1 MRVIVLGGTRFIGR
15 AVMAELES
23 AGHEVLVVHR
33 GEHEPVT
40 AVKSQHLHAERA
52 RLRTVASELDA
63 FRPDCA
69 VDVSAN
75 CGRDADD
82 ALQALPPGLHH
93 VALSSGDV
101 YRAFSS
107 LHQGAI
113 TDAVPL
119 TETAPTRER
128 QFVVA
133 ADDENLEVEER
144 YLALDGTVL
153 RLGAVYGEHDYQR
166 RHEFVLRRVRARR
179 PRIPIGAA
187 NFLFS
192 RCYVGDVA
200 RAVRLAVE
208 LRPPGEIFNVV
219 ERATWTIGLLAQKII
234 EASGATTELVRVD
247 DRLLPDDLRI
257 TGLIGQH
264 LLMDSHK
271 VRSGLGWVET
281 DPDEAL
287 VRTIKW
293 DLANPPDEEYL
304 AGTGSDPDDFSAD
317 EAALSG
323 AAAH

>member
-1 MRVIVLGGTRFIGR
+1 VRVIVLGGTRFIGR
-15 AVMAELES
+15 AVVADLEF

-33 GEHEPVT
+33 GEHEP
-40 AVKSQHLHAERA
+40 APASRSAHLHVERA
-52 RLRTVASELDA
+52 RLRTFASELEA

-69 VDVSAN
+69 VDISAK

-82 ALQALPPGLHH
+82 ALQALPSELHH

-107 LHQGAI
+107 LHRGAM

-119 TETAPTRER
+119 PETAPTRER
-128 QFVVA
+128 RFVVA

-166 RHEFVLRRVRARR
+166 RHEFVLRRVRAGRT
-179 PRIPIGAA
+179 RIPIGAA

-200 RAVRLAVE
+200 QAVRLAVE
-208 LRPPGEIFNVV
+208 LRPRGEIFNVV
-219 ERATWTIGLLAQKII
+219 ERATWTIGLLALKII
-234 EASGATTELVRVD
+234 EASGAATELVRVD

-257 TGLIGQH
+257 TGLIEQH

-271 VRSGLGWVET
+271 VRSGLGWEET
-281 DPDEAL
+281 DPDKAL
-287 VRTIKW
+287 VRTVEW
-293 DLANPPDEEYL
+293 DLANPPDAEYL
-304 AGTGSDPDDFSAD
+304 AGIGSDPDDFSAD
-317 EAALSG
+317 EAALCG
-323 AAAH
+323 DPH